1 MIIRQILVRTEA
13 GLHARPAVL
22 FVELASKFKA
32 KILVEKGD
40 NVYNA
45 KSIISVLS
53 AGIRQG
59 EKITLVIEGD
69 DEDIADQA
77 LQDFFKKNNG

>member
-1 MIIRQILVRTEA
+1 MIIRQILVMNEG

-22 FVELASKFKA
+22 FVDLASKFQA
-32 KILVEKGD
+32 KIVVEKGD

-45 KSIISVLS
+45 KSIISILS
-53 AGIRQG
+53 AGIGQE

-69 DEDIADQA
+69 DEDIADKA
-77 LQDFFKKNNG
+77 LQAFFKKK